1 MPTSKYK
8 GKELIVSWIKEH
20 ADIHRVLDVGC
31 GEGTYPR
38 LLKEKFPVLADAEWW
53 GIEVWTDYIERYDLN
68 SLYDHILNQDAR
80 ELDWSQLP
88 EFDLVIFGDVL
99 EHMTKEQS
107 QALVDRA
114 LTKAKYVV
122 ISIPI
127 HHCPQGA
134 WGGNPYEIHVKDDWT
149 HQEVMESFP
158 GIKQFLKKT
167 KTIGVY
173 WIEK

>member
-1 MPTSKYK
+1 
-8 GKELIVSWIKEH
+8 
-20 ADIHRVLDVGC
+20 
-31 GEGTYPR
+31 
-38 LLKEKFPVLADAEWW
+38 
-53 GIEVWTDYIERYDLN
+53 
-68 SLYDHILNQDAR
+68 
-80 ELDWSQLP
+80 
-88 EFDLVIFGDVL
+88 
-99 EHMTKEQS
+99 
-107 QALVDRA
+107 
-114 LTKAKYVV
+114 VV

>member
-1 MPTSKYK
+1 MAILIANTQKETASKSMTSHF
-8 GKELIVSWIKEH
+8 SS
-20 ADIHRVLDVGC
+20 
-31 GEGTYPR
+31 
-38 LLKEKFPVLADAEWW
+38 LL
-53 GIEVWTDYIERYDLN
+53 
-68 SLYDHILNQDAR
+68 
-80 ELDWSQLP
+80 
-88 EFDLVIFGDVL
+88 L

-127 HHCPQGA
+127 HHSPQGA

-149 HQEVMESFP
+149 HEEVMESFP
-158 GIKQFLKKT
+158 RIKQYLKKT